1 MYQCINLKMS
11 QFENLKML
19 LMYQC
24 VNVEMS
30 WSLKGIRHCE
40 STWRTDREPRQR
52 SNLCKGIGRLP
63 RCARLKFGQVRL
75 TVGHA

>member
-30 WSLKGIRHCE
+30 WSLQGIRHCE
-40 STWRTDREPRQR
+40 VTKQCLQGNKQIAEQ
-52 SNLCKGIGRLP
+52 
-63 RCARLKFGQVRL
+63 ARLKFGQVRL

>member
-24 VNVEMS
+24 INMKMRKILVR
-30 WSLKGIRHCE
+30 IRHCE
-40 STWRTDREPRQR
+40 VTKQSLQGNVQIA
-52 SNLCKGIGRLP
+52 SKGTPSVFSFVEATLSSR
-63 RCARLKFGQVRL
+63 
-75 TVGHA
+75 